1 MARLARFAVIATVLM
16 FVGCSRDWTV
26 HPTSPTSAVVVCEY
40 TFSPSK
46 VVASSL
52 PQRVVVQVT
61 TADTCPWVV
70 TTTDSWMDIAYQGS
84 SGTGDLIFNLD
95 HNQCTSMART
105 GFFKIKGTA
114 NVLEVF
120 QDGTDLG
127 ICP

>member
-1 MARLARFAVIATVLM
+1 MKHCVGIVLVLAF
-16 FVGCSRDWTV
+16 FGFGCGEVSNSPAA
-26 HPTSPTSAVVVCEY
+26 PTSVVEACNY
-40 TFSPSK
+40 AFLPSK

-52 PQRVVVQVT
+52 PQKIVAHVKT
-61 TADTCPWVV
+61 GDTCSWVA
-70 TTTDSWMDIAYQGS
+70 TATDSWIDIVYQGS
-84 SGTGDLIFNLD
+84 SGAGDLIFNLD
-95 HNQCTSMART
+95 RNQCTSMART